1 MAPGTLRVGDGR
13 PRDTGPRQVAGRTIL
28 RGMLQCGAGEATRG
42 PEMGIHI
49 AEVAKPYP
57 ADFMCTFAR
66 MRQDESE
73 HASLYEGFIHSQ
85 LADSVLVLVLSPAR

>member
-1 MAPGTLRVGDGR
+1 
-13 PRDTGPRQVAGRTIL
+13 
-28 RGMLQCGAGEATRG
+28 
-42 PEMGIHI
+42 MGIHI
-49 AEVAKPYP
+49 AEVGNSPP

>member
-1 MAPGTLRVGDGR
+1 
-13 PRDTGPRQVAGRTIL
+13 
-28 RGMLQCGAGEATRG
+28 
-42 PEMGIHI
+42 MGIHI
-49 AEVAKPYP
+49 AEVAEPYP

>member
-1 MAPGTLRVGDGR
+1 MALRSA
-13 PRDTGPRQVAGRTIL
+13 PRRHSSCMERRQIAGGTIL
-28 RGMLQCGAGEATRG
+28 RGRQQCGAGEATQG

-49 AEVAKPYP
+49 AEVGNSPP